1 MWITYPAGWH
11 AYGYGLRPNRTY
23 PLPVNL
29 RLMQQPVATIS
40 RAFCGVIVRM
50 HSSVETYPAGLHAY
64 GYGLRPNRTYP
75 SIFT

>member
-1 MWITYPAGWH
+1 
-11 AYGYGLRPNRTY
+11 
-23 PLPVNL
+23 
-29 RLMQQPVATIS
+29 MQQPVGTIS
-40 RAFCGVIVRM
+40 RALCGVIVRM